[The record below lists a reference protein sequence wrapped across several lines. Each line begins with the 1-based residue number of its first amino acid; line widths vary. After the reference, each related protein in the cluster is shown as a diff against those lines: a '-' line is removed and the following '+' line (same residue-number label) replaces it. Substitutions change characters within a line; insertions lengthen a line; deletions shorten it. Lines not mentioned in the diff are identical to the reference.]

1 MRQKFMDGKVFI
13 CKKADCFR

>member
-1 MRQKFMDGKVFI
+1 MDGKVFI